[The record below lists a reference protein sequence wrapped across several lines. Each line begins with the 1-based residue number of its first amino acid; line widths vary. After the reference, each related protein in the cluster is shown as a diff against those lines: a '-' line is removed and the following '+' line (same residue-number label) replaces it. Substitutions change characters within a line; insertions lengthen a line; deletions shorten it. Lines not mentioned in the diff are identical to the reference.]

1 MDEVDE
7 LEDTVRRLEIKSSD
21 AEERL
26 RDLQHTRLAL
36 EKEIDVKRNSLSI
49 DRDRCLKV
57 RSMFPSTNLL
67 CGYRNAS
74 ALNWKGEEEIVFCAY
89 KYSCTVRMEVK
100 SQ

>member
-74 ALNWKGEEEIVFCAY
+74 ALN
-89 KYSCTVRMEVK
+89 
-100 SQ
+100 